1 MSKEEDFIEFDDS
14 EAISFIME
22 HLPEELKGQVS
33 EDDVQY
39 VLDLVCDYYE
49 DNNLMDDDDDD
60 DDSTVSE
67 ATIAEDDMFNYI
79 WRTIRK
85 ERTVDLSEDAL
96 SAILDGEYE
105 YGKSIGIYTEEACPR
120 LQPAYQC
127 PARSPVCVRG
137 ISFSS
142 PPILT
147 ATIPPQHHTH
157 KDSWPIQP
165 SFPPLRI
172 Q

>member
-1 MSKEEDFIEFDDS
+1 MSKEEAFIEFDDS

-105 YGKSIGIYTEEACPR
+105 YGKSIGIYTEEA
-120 LQPAYQC
+120 
-127 PARSPVCVRG
+127 
-137 ISFSS
+137 
-142 PPILT
+142 
-147 ATIPPQHHTH
+147 
-157 KDSWPIQP
+157 
-165 SFPPLRI
+165 
-172 Q
+172 